1 MSEAFTLTGKNKKIG
16 YIRVSDKDQNENRQL
31 DSMLAAGIHERDIF
45 IDKQSGR
52 NFARENYELMKR
64 FLREGDV
71 LYVHELDRFGRN
83 QKEILKEWE
92 DITQNIKADIN
103 VMDMPL
109 LDTRQHKDSLGNFIS
124 QLVLNI
130 LSWTAERELET
141 NKKRQREGIEAAKA
155 RNVKFG
161 RPRAFINEEF
171 KLAYHRWKNNEITAT
186 QAIKE
191 SGWGRT
197 TFYKLVHEYEGLKN
211 EESSK

>member
-1 MSEAFTLTGKNKKIG
+1 MSGKKIG

-31 DSMLAAGIHERDIF
+31 DSMLQEGIDERDIF

-52 NFARENYELMKR
+52 KFERENYKLMKR

-83 QKEILKEWE
+83 QKEILKEWD

-109 LDTRQHKDSLGNFIS
+109 LDTRMYKDSLGMFVS
-124 QLVLNI
+124 QLVLQI
-130 LSWTAERELET
+130 LSWTAEKEYDSI
-141 NKKRQREGIEAAKA
+141 KKRQREGIESAKA

-161 RPRAFINEEF
+161 RPKAEINDDFINV
-171 KLAYHRWKNNEITAT
+171 YNRWKAKEITAT
-186 QAIKE
+186 AAIKE
-191 SGWGRT
+191 LGIGRT
-197 TFYKLVHEYEGLKN
+197 TFYKLVNEYEDNKTTD
-211 EESSK
+211 E

>member
-1 MSEAFTLTGKNKKIG
+1 MSGKKIG

-31 DSMLAAGIHERDIF
+31 DSMLQEGIDERDIF

-52 NFARENYELMKR
+52 KFERENYKLMKR

-83 QKEILKEWE
+83 QKEILKEWD

-109 LDTRQHKDSLGNFIS
+109 LDTRMYKDSLGMFVS
-124 QLVLNI
+124 QLVLQI
-130 LSWTAERELET
+130 LSWTAEKEYDSI
-141 NKKRQREGIEAAKA
+141 KKRQREGIESAKA

-161 RPRAFINEEF
+161 RPKAEINDDFINV
-171 KLAYHRWKNNEITAT
+171 YNRWKAKEITAT
-186 QAIKE
+186 AAIKE
-191 SGWGRT
+191 LGIGRT
-197 TFYKLVHEYEGLKN
+197 TFYKLVSEYED
-211 EESSK
+211 SKTTDE

>member
-1 MSEAFTLTGKNKKIG
+1 MSGKKIG

-31 DSMLAAGIHERDIF
+31 DSMLQEGIDERDIF

-52 NFARENYELMKR
+52 KFERENYKLMKR

-83 QKEILKEWE
+83 QKEILKEWD

-109 LDTRQHKDSLGNFIS
+109 LDTRMYKDSLGMFVS
-124 QLVLNI
+124 QLVLQI
-130 LSWTAERELET
+130 LSWTAEKEYDSI
-141 NKKRQREGIEAAKA
+141 KKRQREGIESAKA

-161 RPRAFINEEF
+161 RPKAEINDDFINV
-171 KLAYHRWKNNEITAT
+171 YNRWKAKEITAT
-186 QAIKE
+186 AAIKE
-191 SGWGRT
+191 LGIGRT
-197 TFYKLVHEYEGLKN
+197 TFYKLVSEYEDNKATD
-211 EESSK
+211 E